1 MDSHINNA
9 LEVIDIE
16 LAAIQ
21 EIRANLGTAFS
32 GSVNLLI
39 NRIPPGKL
47 IVMGMGKSGHIGKKI
62 AASFA
67 STGTPSFFVHPAEAG
82 HGDLGMI
89 DPKDVVLAIS
99 QSGRS
104 HEFDTIISYLKR
116 NDVSLVSLTGAK
128 DSPLGHASDFVIST
142 KISKEACPLG
152 LAPTASSTA
161 SVVIGDALAMCCM
174 KARGFDSN
182 DYALTHPHGA
192 LGRKLLLKVED
203 IMVRGEDIPYF
214 GAQLKIKDA
223 LLEISKKGLGFGIIV
238 NDKMEIKGVFTD
250 GDLRRTID
258 ANINLQVVCVEK
270 VMNTKFSRIKS
281 DVLAVEAVNIMEK
294 NKISA
299 LPVESKSGKL
309 IGAINMRQIIQVGV
323 I

>member
-1 MDSHINNA
+1 MDSHIINA
-9 LEVIDIE
+9 IKVIDIE
-16 LAAIQ
+16 IAAIQ

-32 GSVNLLI
+32 DSVNLLI
-39 NRIPPGKL
+39 KRIPPGKL

-104 HEFDTIISYLKR
+104 DEFNTIISYLKR
-116 NDVSLVSLTGAK
+116 NGIALISMTGSE
-128 DSPLGHASDFVIST
+128 DSPLALASDYVLST
-142 KISKEACPLG
+142 KITKEACPLG

-203 IMVRGEDIPYF
+203 IMVKGEDIPHF

-238 NDKMEIKGVFTD
+238 NDKMVIKGVFTD

-258 ANINLQVVCVEK
+258 ANINLQEVVVGE
-270 VMNTKFSRIKS
+270 VMNVSSSSIKS
-281 DVLAVEAVNIMEK
+281 DVLAVEAVRVMEQK
-294 NKISA
+294 KISA
-299 LPVESKSGKL
+299 LPVENESGVL
-309 IGAINMRQIIQVGV
+309 VGAINMRQIIQAGV
-323 I
+323 V

>member
-1 MDSHINNA
+1 VDSHINNA